1 MFATIYSVNYIEVP
15 QEILWKQHIFESW
28 LIPWIKKNG
37 EACKNFFMRMV
48 GISSEAFSTARKEI
62 LQTLLTQMIE
72 VNISI
77 VVHTLNEDMRHDIK
91 QHILS
96 LPTTRMH
103 WCRVRIPK
111 ICSGGSPNTASV
123 CTMYRNWYTWNGK
136 NQEEQNVGKVYLTL
150 SSTSAFS
157 NERKT

>member
-1 MFATIYSVNYIEVP
+1 
-15 QEILWKQHIFESW
+15 
-28 LIPWIKKNG
+28 
-37 EACKNFFMRMV
+37 MRMV

-103 WCRVRIPK
+103 
-111 ICSGGSPNTASV
+111 
-123 CTMYRNWYTWNGK
+123 
-136 NQEEQNVGKVYLTL
+136 
-150 SSTSAFS
+150 
-157 NERKT
+157 